1 MMMAKKQAE
10 FKKVIG
16 LCSFEAKNM
25 RGELTEVIGNSDK
38 EYWRVKKRV
47 NETSWNWLSG
57 EGSEGLRKVSR
68 EEVLKYKEAF
78 TDQDWNGVMKTWEIV
93 EDRARTTEKQELD
106 PLGEQLRFSEERLKK
121 TNELANLCDEF
132 LENFDSIF
140 NDTDHIEDAA
150 RSFIKKYNNMDDVA
164 KSYKKH
170 SLLDDCTLLKE
181 LKELLHGDDSTVKS
195 SEGG

>member
-1 MMMAKKQAE
+1 
-10 FKKVIG
+10 
-16 LCSFEAKNM
+16 M